1 MGVCDVSLEQN
12 HSTPVLLP
20 RPVRR
25 ALDAMHA
32 NIGHRW
38 TIAEL
43 AAIAGT
49 SARTLQRQFLS
60 FLGKTPHAVRSDV
73 GFERARRDL
82 LLGAP
87 REKVM
92 DVAQRCGFS
101 HWGRFAV

>member
-1 MGVCDVSLEQN
+1 MTDGVCDVSPEQSN
-12 HSTPVLLP
+12 STPALLLP
-20 RPVRR
+20 RAVRR

-38 TIAEL
+38 TITEL

-60 FLGKTPHAVRSDV
+60 FLGKTPHAVRSDI

-87 REKVM
+87 GEKVM
-92 DVAQRCGFS
+92 DVALRC
-101 HWGRFAV
+101 